1 MASNKYRVF
10 VFDPDFGDECVG
22 SREFTDR
29 RQAWAFLRSLS
40 DEGYWGRL
48 YLTSL
53 RFNAEDLHRLRES
66 LAGGEWFFSTKDG
79 QDMICN
85 EAGESCSFAGHQLRL
100 VPEAFELGD
109 VDGVLALPSLLTF
122 LTGNES

>member
-1 MASNKYRVF
+1 MGSNKYRVY
-10 VFDPDFGDECVG
+10 VFDDESGECVETRTF
-22 SREFTDR
+22 SDR
-29 RQAWAFLRSLS
+29 RQAWTFLHSL
-40 DEGYWGRL
+40 DDKDCWGRL

-53 RFNAEDLHRLRES
+53 GFNAEDLQRLCES

-85 EAGESCSFAGHQLRL
+85 EAGESCSFADHQLRL

-109 VDGVLALPSLLTF
+109 IDGVLALPSLLTF
-122 LTGNES
+122 LAGNED